1 MEKNAVPPLQQLS
14 TNNNN
19 KVEKLDTSSSTLKS
33 DSPESPNGKVSAKRK
48 KCLPIKLKKQSDDG
62 TEFMVNISWAFL
74 NCDKNCSI
82 KIYVIK

>member
-1 MEKNAVPPLQQLS
+1 MFNGFLFALQESTRTSLEKNAVPPLQQLS

-33 DSPESPNGKVSAKRK
+33 ESPESPNGKVSAKRK

-62 TEFMVNISWAFL
+62 TEFMVNIS
-74 NCDKNCSI
+74 
-82 KIYVIK
+82 